1 MNTLDRPSLD
11 ANSPESVQAFL
22 EHALHHQSVITT
34 AEGLQAFDAL
44 TPVDIDFMLGRWKGM
59 GLPSH
64 HPMDGLL
71 EAANWYG
78 KEFVSAEH
86 VHPLLFSMANGD
98 IIKVAP
104 NPNAMKMTMSLPLP
118 QNLDNPI
125 LNPVLKLMLST
136 MNGVLKT
143 EDSQA
148 RLRMM
153 DYRGKV
159 SATMIYDH
167 LPINDS
173 FRKIDDNQVLGVMD
187 YKEIEQPFFFALTRE
202 S

>member
-1 MNTLDRPSLD
+1 MEQTL
-11 ANSPESVQAFL
+11 Q
-22 EHALHHQSVITT
+22 HQSTITT
-34 AEGLQAFDAL
+34 EEGLQLLDTLDA
-44 TPVDIDFMLGRWKGM
+44 VDLEFMWGRWQGV
-59 GLPSH
+59 GLPSN

-78 KEFVSAEH
+78 KEFVDAEH
-86 VHPLLFSMANGD
+86 VHPLLFSMPNGE

-104 NPNAMKMTMSLPLP
+104 NPNAMKMTLSLPLP
-118 QNLDNPI
+118 KNVD
-125 LNPVLKLMLST
+125 NPVLKFLFTT
-136 MNGVLKT
+136 MNGFLKT
-143 EDSQA
+143 EQSQA

-153 DYRGKV
+153 EHRGKV

-173 FRKIDDNQVLGVMD
+173 FRKIDDNRVLGVMD
-187 YKEIEQPFFFALTRE
+187 YKEIEQPFFFVLTRT